1 MRPIKLG
8 TTDRTVLVYIPDSA
22 STTGAGKTGLNAAA
36 LTVSYTRVE
45 TDNDVVNSDVTSS
58 LSDLSALTDTHTDW
72 GVKEVSSTKAPGL
85 YRLDLADAVFA
96 AGAWTAVVYV
106 CVTSGL
112 AAASPIEFELVAYD
126 PLDGTRLGL
135 TALPNAAA
143 DAAGGLPISDAG
155 GLDLDAQRSDV
166 AAILVDTGTT
176 LDGRIP
182 AALVSGR
189 MDASVGAYQSGQ
201 APLQPTTAGRA
212 LDVSAAGNA
221 GIDWSNV
228 EAPTTTL
235 NLSGTTISTSQ
246 AVASVSGAVGS
257 VTGAVASVTGAVG
270 SVTGNVGGNV
280 TGSIGSVA
288 SGGISSSSF
297 SAGAIT
303 AAVIA
308 TDAIDADALAAD
320 AVSEIQSGLA
330 TSANQTTILARL
342 GSWTGSGLNTILGA
356 LRAIAAKASALTP
369 TDISSGTTFDNTT
382 DSLEAVRDNQS
393 AGGGA
398 TAQQVWEY
406 ASRTLTGSSTVTVVS
421 PLDVNTNTLTLVQ
434 GDDYSP
440 SDTGRTISWSST
452 GWPDL
457 TSATV
462 TFTARD
468 ATGTA
473 LITKAMS
480 VTTPTGTA
488 VVTLT
493 LTASDTNVA
502 VGQYRYDVQATLAT
516 SARVVTLALGTCI
529 VLQDIT

>member
-8 TTDRTVLVYIPDSA
+8 ATNRSHPFYIPDS
-22 STTGAGKTGLNAAA
+22 SVTTGKGKTGLTAAD
-36 LTVSYTRVE
+36 LTVSFTRFE
-45 TDNDVVNSDVTSS
+45 TDNDVVFTDVTSS
-58 LSDLSALTDTHTDW
+58 LSDLSALTDSHSDW
-72 GVKEVSSTKAPGL
+72 GVKEISSTKQPGL
-85 YRLDLADAVFA
+85 YRLDIADEVFA
-96 AGAWTAVVYV
+96 SGAWTAVVYV
-106 CVTSGL
+106 CLTSGL
-112 AAASPIEFELVAYD
+112 AAATPIEFELVAYD

-135 TALPNAAA
+135 TALPPAAA

-189 MDASVGAYQSGQ
+189 MDSSVGAYQSGQ

-235 NLSGTTISTSQ
+235 NLSGTTISASQ
-246 AVASVSGAVGS
+246 
-257 VTGAVASVTGAVG
+257 AVASVTGAVG

-280 TGSIGSVA
+280 TGSVGSVA

-320 AVSEIQSGLA
+320 AVSEIQSGLSTLTAAQVNAEVDTALADIDLDHLIHSADPGSIVANSSLLAKLTSKSA
-330 TSANQTTILARL
+330 TPAFTSFN
-342 GSWTGSGLNTILGA
+342 
-356 LRAIAAKASALTP
+356 
-369 TDISSGTTFDNTT
+369 NTT
-382 DSLEAVRDNQS
+382 DSLEAIRDNQS

-398 TAQQVWEY
+398 SAQDVWEY
-406 ASRTLTGSSTVTVVS
+406 ASRTLTSSGTITVVS
-421 PLDVNTNTLTLVQ
+421 PVNATTSDLSLYS
-434 GDDYSP
+434 GDDYHN
-440 SDTGRTISWSST
+440 SDTNRELSWTST
-452 GWPDL
+452 DWPDL
-457 TSATV
+457 TDASV
-462 TFTARD
+462 TFYAFNADGVRV
-468 ATGTA
+468 
-473 LITKAMS
+473 IVKAGS
-480 VTTPTGTA
+480 VVTPTGTA
-488 VVTLT
+488 KVRVVLT
-493 LTASDTNVA
+493 SADTGA
-502 VGQYRYDVQATLAT
+502 LRPEDSYSYDVRAVLATSSRVITLAT
-516 SARVVTLALGTCI
+516 GSIDVSR
-529 VLQDIT
+529 